1 MPERFGDGV
10 RPLAVSELDSG
21 QVCKGLVGSVTDF
34 GAFVN
39 LGGVQALV
47 SSPNLS
53 WVHFDHPSQVVQPGQ
68 EVTVVVLDVDAE
80 RGRVAASLKD
90 LDPDPFLDFA
100 RTMLGCSLSGS
111 VVKLAPIGVFVEL
124 ESGVTGLLPLS
135 EVGGEGHALE
145 VGDGVA
151 VKVASINV
159 QRRQVSLSL
168 D

>member
-1 MPERFGDGV
+1 M
-10 RPLAVSELDSG
+10 
-21 QVCKGLVGSVTDF
+21 
-34 GAFVN
+34 
-39 LGGVQALV
+39 
-47 SSPNLS
+47 
-53 WVHFDHPSQVVQPGQ
+53 
-68 EVTVVVLDVDAE
+68 
-80 RGRVAASLKD
+80 KD
-90 LDPDPFLDFA
+90 LEPDPFLDFA

-124 ESGVTGLLPLS
+124 ESGVTGLLSLS

-159 QRRQVSLSL
+159 RKRQVSLLL